1 MPGPIKHGLLAKSR
15 EAALTAVQTYNNPLV
30 KFKSESFIVLMTI
43 AWTYLLHAYYA
54 REAVDFRY
62 LDKDP
67 RSRRKYQRTAQGG
80 YRWWELTSCIKVDD
94 CPLDKNTVNNLNF
107 LIGLRHEIEHHRPP
121 HLDDHLSGR
130 YLACALNYD
139 FYLTSMFGP
148 KYSLGDTVAMALQF
162 RDIRPTDTPATP
174 RLPSQI
180 ARYIERFE
188 GELTQEEYDDPRFAY
203 RLLFTRKVVGKK
215 GQADRAIEFLRPG
228 DPGADDVD
236 PEHWLIKDTERVKYR
251 AKAVIE
257 IVKSA
262 GYPFFG
268 IYQHT
273 TLWRRLDGKNPD
285 KGFGTMVVNEWF
297 WYETWIEECKR
308 QCQAIVEAQ
317 IAIVAP
323 RPNAGRS

>member
-1 MPGPIKHGLLAKSR
+1 
-15 EAALTAVQTYNNPLV
+15 
-30 KFKSESFIVLMTI
+30 
-43 AWTYLLHAYYA
+43 
-54 REAVDFRY
+54 
-62 LDKDP
+62 
-67 RSRRKYQRTAQGG
+67 
-80 YRWWELTSCIKVDD
+80 
-94 CPLDKNTVNNLNF
+94 
-107 LIGLRHEIEHHRPP
+107 
-121 HLDDHLSGR
+121 
-130 YLACALNYD
+130 
-139 FYLTSMFGP
+139 
-148 KYSLGDTVAMALQF
+148 
-162 RDIRPTDTPATP
+162 
-174 RLPSQI
+174 
-180 ARYIERFE
+180 
-188 GELTQEEYDDPRFAY
+188 LTQEEYDDPRFAY